1 MNETAKRDR
10 RDEKE
15 EIRYHVIFSTARCRA
30 WGSVT
35 GRIMLPT
42 SSD

>member
-15 EIRYHVIFSTARCRA
+15 EIRYHVISTARCRA